1 MLGNGTPQ
9 EMSPAGTTQKPRQL
23 VVELVSGLGL
33 KAEVGAE
40 TYWLLY
46 TYIYIIIV
54 MYLSGKGEGKVRAIG
69 KV

>member
-1 MLGNGTPQ
+1 
-9 EMSPAGTTQKPRQL
+9 MSPAGTTQKPRQL

-46 TYIYIIIV
+46 IHIYIYIYIIIV